1 MSMSDF
7 FIGTMDS
14 PFIEREIFTEIKPK
28 PLSAKQAKEEMD
40 KSIISYVNRNIEQA
54 VKENKYSF
62 VIDMEQFSN
71 EAMDRVID
79 LYDDYEIEKV
89 YNSLYFTIK

>member
-1 MSMSDF
+1 MSDF

-14 PFIEREIFTEIKPK
+14 PLTESKTNAVLKPK
-28 PLSAKQAKEEMD
+28 PLSAKQAKEELD
-40 KSIISYVNRNIEQA
+40 KNIISYVNRNIEQA
-54 VKENKYSF
+54 IKENKYSF

-71 EAMDRVID
+71 EVMDRVVD
-79 LYDDYEIEKV
+79 LYADYEIEKV

>member
-1 MSMSDF
+1 MSDF

-14 PFIEREIFTEIKPK
+14 PLTEIKTNAVLKPK
-28 PLSAKQAKEEMD
+28 PLSAKQAKEELD
-40 KSIISYVNRNIEQA
+40 KNIISYVNRNIEQA
-54 VKENKYSF
+54 IKENKYSF

-71 EAMDRVID
+71 EAMDRVVD
-79 LYDDYEIEKV
+79 LYADYEIEKV